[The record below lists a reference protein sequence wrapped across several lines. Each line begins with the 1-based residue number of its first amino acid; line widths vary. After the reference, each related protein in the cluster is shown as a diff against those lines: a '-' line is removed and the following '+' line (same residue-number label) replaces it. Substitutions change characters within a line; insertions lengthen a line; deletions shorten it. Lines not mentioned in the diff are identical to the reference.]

1 MRKSFGAIKAK
12 PTSCIQNALKG
23 KCGRPGFT
31 EKRKGGKRHSKQW
44 IQKAIKKPGAL
55 KATVKARFGERGF
68 VKTDGKVIR
77 SEVLRKLAGEKGL
90 TGQRARLAITLKGLR
105 KKRKA

>member
-12 PTSCIQNALKG
+12 PTSCIQKAIQG

-31 EKRKGGKRHSKQW
+31 DKRRKGGKRHSKQW

-55 KATVKARFGERGF
+55 KSTVKARFGERGF

-77 SEVLRKLAGEKGL
+77 SEVLRKLAGEKGV

-105 KKRKA
+105 RKR